1 MKQLITLLFV
11 CISIVVVAQAPPQIK
26 YQGVARDAAGSP
38 ITNGTITVQFDIHDV
53 TPAGIIIYTETH
65 SSVTTNQF
73 GLFSINIGSI
83 TPLPGGTFGTGDEF
97 LEVSVDFGSGL
108 TSMGT
113 SQLLS
118 VPYALYA
125 DTSGSSTPGPSGP
138 TGANGLNGA
147 TGPTGATGNNGV
159 AGSTGAAGATGPAGT
174 NGATGLTGAI
184 GAVGP
189 TGPSGANGINGTNG
203 ATGAVGAQGPTGLTG
218 ATGPAGSSFAIGFKA
233 LVGPYS
239 TQNVDIPFSSE
250 IFDDGSNF
258 SGTSFLCPS
267 SGVYQFSGSR
277 TATGTGQV
285 NLFVNGALREVLTNN
300 NSAGVN
306 VESFAT
312 LLSLSAGDA
321 ITLRIPVGGG
331 SITQLIFSGHRV
343 Y

>member
-159 AGSTGAAGATGPAGT
+159 AGSTGAAGATGPA
-174 NGATGLTGAI
+174 
-184 GAVGP
+184 
-189 TGPSGANGINGTNG
+189 
-203 ATGAVGAQGPTGLTG
+203 
-218 ATGPAGSSFAIGFKA
+218 
-233 LVGPYS
+233 
-239 TQNVDIPFSSE
+239 
-250 IFDDGSNF
+250 
-258 SGTSFLCPS
+258 
-267 SGVYQFSGSR
+267 
-277 TATGTGQV
+277 
-285 NLFVNGALREVLTNN
+285 
-300 NSAGVN
+300 
-306 VESFAT
+306 
-312 LLSLSAGDA
+312 
-321 ITLRIPVGGG
+321 
-331 SITQLIFSGHRV
+331 
-343 Y
+343 